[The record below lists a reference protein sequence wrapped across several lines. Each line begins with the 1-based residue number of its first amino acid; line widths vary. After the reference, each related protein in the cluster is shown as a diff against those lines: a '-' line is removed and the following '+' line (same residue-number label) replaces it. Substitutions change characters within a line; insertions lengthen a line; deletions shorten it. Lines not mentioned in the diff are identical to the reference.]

1 MNVLVVDVGGT
12 TVKILAQRII
22 LELEHTSEPQLG
34 HDSSTNNL
42 IRRYR
47 TLKETL

>member
-1 MNVLVVDVGGT
+1 V
-12 TVKILAQRII
+12 LAQRII
-22 LELEHTSEPQLG
+22 LELEAGPELEGKAEPTLA

-47 TLKETL
+47 KLKQTP